1 MNLKVIL
8 FIGLLWFALGMQ
20 AQMPI
25 VDIASD
31 YNSDQLLENC
41 YLKDVTN
48 SFAPYVG
55 TWQWCSGTDTLTIE
69 MAKYTMVYDSI
80 SPIPSYEDLLVG
92 KYRYVKDGYEVINT
106 LNYPITNTNIYD
118 SHPIYTKFGLVPI
131 IGARYRNED
140 YAHLFFEDYLKGKS
154 ESMKLV
160 LQLTLVGEPS
170 KVQLIL
176 ENSEHWAFS
185 AAEHRDPEFTIP
197 NYVILTK
204 Q

>member
-1 MNLKVIL
+1 MNLRVIL
-8 FIGLLWFALGMQ
+8 FIGLLWFAVGMQ

-31 YNSDQLLENC
+31 FNSDQIVENC

-69 MAKYTMVYDSI
+69 MAKYSMVYDTLGLPPHYRDI
-80 SPIPSYEDLLVG
+80 LVG

-106 LNYPITNTNIYD
+106 LNYPITSSNVYD
-118 SHPIYTKFGLVPI
+118 LHPIYNKFWLSPI

-140 YAHLFFEDYLKGKS
+140 YVYLHFNDYLKDKS
-154 ESMKLV
+154 EPMKLV

-204 Q
+204 I

>member
-1 MNLKVIL
+1 MKNI
-8 FIGLLWFALGMQ
+8 ITLLLCLSSMLVK
-20 AQMPI
+20 AQFPI

-31 YNSDQLLENC
+31 YNSDQIVENC

-55 TWQWCSGTDTLTIE
+55 TWQWCSGADTLTIE
-69 MAKYTMVYDSI
+69 MAKYTMVYDTLGL
-80 SPIPSYEDLLVG
+80 PPHYYRDVLVG

-106 LNYPITNTNIYD
+106 LNYPITNTNIF
-118 SHPIYTKFGLVPI
+118 SAHPVYTGSLVPI
-131 IGARYRNED
+131 FGGRYRNDD
-140 YAHLFFEDYLKGKS
+140 YAGLFFEDYLKDKS

-160 LQLTLVGEPS
+160 LQLTQVGEPS

-176 ENSEHWAFS
+176 ENSEHWALG